1 MTEQATA
8 ADTANA
14 EMRRYWNEVAG
25 PRWVGRAE
33 IQEARNIEVAQLLLA
48 EARAAPGERVLDVGC
63 GPGATALPLA
73 AAVGPSG
80 HVTGIDISE
89 PMLGLLRRRIAER
102 GIANITTL
110 LADAQTYALPPASFE
125 LLTSRFGVMFF
136 ADPAAA
142 FRNLA
147 AALRPGGRLCMA
159 VWSSI
164 ADNVHWKIPYDI
176 AVAHVGP
183 PAPTPPNAPGPMA
196 FRDPDYLRGILSQAG
211 FADIKVEKR
220 SFHVLGKSAA
230 AEAEHAGVLGPSGRL
245 LDEKETDPA
254 TRQAIVKETE
264 AAFAAYAAPN
274 GEVRLPGT
282 FLLVTARRP
291 G

>member
-89 PMLGLLRRRIAER
+89 PMLAVCAGASPSGARQRHDAARRCA
-102 GIANITTL
+102 GA
-110 LADAQTYALPPASFE
+110 PPA
-125 LLTSRFGVMFF
+125 
-136 ADPAAA
+136 
-142 FRNLA
+142 
-147 AALRPGGRLCMA
+147 
-159 VWSSI
+159 
-164 ADNVHWKIPYDI
+164 
-176 AVAHVGP
+176 
-183 PAPTPPNAPGPMA
+183 
-196 FRDPDYLRGILSQAG
+196 AG
-211 FADIKVEKR
+211 NR
-220 SFHVLGKSAA
+220 S
-230 AEAEHAGVLGPSGRL
+230 
-245 LDEKETDPA
+245 TW
-254 TRQAIVKETE
+254 
-264 AAFAAYAAPN
+264 
-274 GEVRLPGT
+274 
-282 FLLVTARRP
+282 
-291 G
+291 